1 MNKEYILLAII
12 IIGTLTIIG
21 MFIHI
26 NAKVGMRK
34 SFLELIN
41 TKSFLAITV
50 IIINTVISYAMI
62 HFNNI
67 DEPLKNQ
74 NIQKEKEKNIS
85 TATTNSSNS
94 DEHQNGGDKHQGV
107 QIEGIDDPNSPNY
120 SYEPLIY
127 AWNNANQNDKIT
139 DYNTSGNKVTYRGK
153 NGTVSFNA
161 AGVMYFVS
169 DDRSFKK
176 LFDGYTSGG
185 TQR

>member
-1 MNKEYILLAII
+1 MGGVAKKEIEFQFSIWQSLWPAD
-12 IIGTLTIIG
+12 LTFDLGLDVIKG
-21 MFIHI
+21 
-26 NAKVGMRK
+26 
-34 SFLELIN
+34 
-41 TKSFLAITV
+41 FLAGTIQQS
-50 IIINTVISYAMI
+50 IRN
-62 HFNNI
+62 F
-67 DEPLKNQ
+67 L
-74 NIQKEKEKNIS
+74 IQKRDEATETIEQLPEVVRQRTEEIYQEGEVILDSINVETPEIDS
-85 TATTNSSNS
+85 TLLR
-94 DEHQNGGDKHQGV
+94 QQPGPV
-107 QIEGIDDPNSPNY
+107 EGSDDPNSPNY
-120 SYEPLIY
+120 SYELLIN